1 MREGHSKAVGRR
13 AAGWGV
19 RTVGNHTRQREDID
33 HSTQV
38 TPRQREPCMQVRVSR
53 EFARWLRLP
62 RRSTKAVELL
72 RTPLLP
78 PQMGHASPSP
88 TLRACMPANTFG
100 LDNFSLSHIRR

>member
-62 RRSTKAVELL
+62 RRSSVL
-72 RTPLLP
+72 RYCLP
-78 PQMGHASPSP
+78 KWA
-88 TLRACMPANTFG
+88 MPARLQLSVHVCLPILRFG
-100 LDNFSLSHIRR
+100 